1 MYACNQLHI
10 TCLLPFQI
18 LYEKHGDN
26 TTQLLP
32 LFAEKDHFTKRQT
45 ALNILLLLMYM
56 SYITFLLAF
65 LNGSHAGEGKG
76 PPRRRQR
83 SSQEKAKVLPGY
95 QVSLLTT

>member
-32 LFAEKDHFTKRQT
+32 LFAEQDHFTKRET

-65 LNGSHAGEGKG
+65 LNGSDAGEGKG
-76 PPRRRQR
+76 PLKRKWSSKRQT
-83 SSQEKAKVLPGY
+83 EL
-95 QVSLLTT
+95 